1 MEKDRYINSVNL
13 NAGSR
18 FPYLVLNVVDNQS
31 TPRNPGF
38 QVMHWHED
46 LQFIAVSDGRVAVQT
61 LDETV
66 ETGRLGRLSWAWT
79 GERETK
85 QRGNTAADERAWCR
99 NGNRSSDLTRLPR
112 LKYTGVILSL
122 ILDFPFKGVYNPP
135 FWICFCP

>member
-1 MEKDRYINSVNL
+1 MSKGCLRNTDRRTCNSGA
-13 NAGSR
+13 AGRDSPQYR
-18 FPYLVLNVVDNQS
+18 F
-31 TPRNPGF
+31 
-38 QVMHWHED
+38 E
-46 LQFIAVSDGRVAVQT
+46 A
-61 LDETV
+61 
-66 ETGRLGRLSWAWT
+66 GRLGRLSWACT